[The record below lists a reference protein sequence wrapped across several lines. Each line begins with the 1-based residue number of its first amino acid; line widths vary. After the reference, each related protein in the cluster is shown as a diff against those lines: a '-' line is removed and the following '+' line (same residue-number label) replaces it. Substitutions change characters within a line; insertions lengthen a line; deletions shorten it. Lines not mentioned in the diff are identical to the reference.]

1 MAVCTFTPLRGNG
14 EQNGFE
20 WLSASTVQF
29 QFSLN
34 RFTDG
39 EDYCSYIAKAFPFS
53 HFECHVRVVNACS
66 RCTDSRIYM
75 P

>member
-1 MAVCTFTPLRGNG
+1 MAVCTFMPLRGEMESKMALNG
-14 EQNGFE
+14 S
-20 WLSASTVQF
+20 LLL

-53 HFECHVRVVNACS
+53 HFESHVSVVNACFH
-66 RCTDSRIYM
+66 CTGSHVYK